1 MLKSIL
7 GAVATYREMKDSKA
21 SLQQI
26 EKNYDRM
33 IEDSNVSLAA
43 AQKNL
48 ETARKENEEIRKKAR
63 EGEEARKA
71 RKEAFDEK
79 RRELE
84 DPNLTFEQ
92 RLVLIKQ
99 LGEFTKNTGS

>member
-33 IEDSNVSLAA
+33 IEDSNVSLAV

-63 EGEEARKA
+63 EGEAARTAKM
-71 RKEAFDEK
+71 KAFDEK

-84 DPNLTFEQ
+84 DPTLTFEQ
-92 RLVLIKQ
+92 RLTTIKK
-99 LGEFTKNTGS
+99 LEEFHQNN